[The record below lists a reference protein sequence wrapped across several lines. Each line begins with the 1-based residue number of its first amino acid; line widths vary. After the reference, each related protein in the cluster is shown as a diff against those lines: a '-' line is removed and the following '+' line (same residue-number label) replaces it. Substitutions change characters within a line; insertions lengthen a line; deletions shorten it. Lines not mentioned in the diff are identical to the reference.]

1 MKKTTL
7 LFVTLILFVA
17 SYVKA
22 QENCFE
28 YFPQKKGVSY
38 ETKSYDK
45 KDKLTGTE
53 VQTLT
58 DRMQE
63 GNREQVNFEIKS
75 TNPESDTTIVSEISI
90 ICEDGKVYFDLS
102 GHLNKEQVAAYEGMD
117 IEIDAD
123 NVEFPKNPV
132 AGQSLGDG
140 SVVAKVTNNGSLIMT
155 LTVNIT
161 NRKVDIIENITTPA
175 GTFNCVK
182 ISYDSEI
189 EMGFMS
195 MKTSGADWY
204 SKGTG
209 VVRSES
215 YNKKG
220 KLTSYSILTKISGE

>member
-1 MKKTTL
+1 MKHTL
-7 LFVTLILFVA
+7 LLFIVAILFSISSVN
-17 SYVKA
+17 A

-58 DRMQE
+58 KRTQD
-63 GNREQVNFEIKS
+63 GNKEQVDFTVES
-75 TNPESDTTIVSEISI
+75 TSSETDTTIVTDFSI

-102 GHLNKEQVAAYEGMD
+102 GQLNKEQFAAYEGMD

-132 AGQSLGDG
+132 AGQALGDG
-140 SVVAKVTNNGSLIMT
+140 SIIAKVTSNGSLIMT
-155 LTVNIT
+155 LTVNIK
-161 NRKVDIIENITTPA
+161 NRKVDAIEKITTPA
-175 GTFNCVK
+175 GTFECVK
-182 ISYDSEI
+182 ISYDAEK

-195 MKTSGADWY
+195 VKTSGADWY

-209 VVRSES
+209 IVRSEA